1 MLANSVILY
10 NANFRQN
17 ESVIDCNIIIYLLDG
32 E

>member
-1 MLANSVILY
+1 MLANSVKNN

-17 ESVIDCNIIIYLLDG
+17 ESVNDCNIVIYLLDG